1 MDVRVDAA
9 GDHDLAGGVDRAPG
23 AQRGEAAGGADRGD
37 ALALDADIGLL
48 RAGRQNGKTAGDHG
62 VEQGFPPSSV
72 NCVFQ
77 DSGRSEQPWR
87 RESEAV
93 EDLFGC
99 DVVHDED
106 EPAAVIG
113 IRPIV
118 EPFRREH
125 RMLSGLYDSWAPGP
139 VGELDNALD
148 AQQIVAAITRQPAE
162 SAGKIEPGRR
172 LVQLQ
177 CEDADAVAVRMLA
190 RGKPP
195 PVLGSAADL
204 PPPLAGEGC

>member
-1 MDVRVDAA
+1 SHSRRRYRPVPRWWAERQGRRRQRCRAWARSPVMLMLQSRFADQ
-9 GDHDLAGGVDRAPG
+9 GG
-23 AQRGEAAGGADRGD
+23 RGEGKMSEDFLGA
-37 ALALDADIGLL
+37 
-48 RAGRQNGKTAGDHG
+48 
-62 VEQGFPPSSV
+62 
-72 NCVFQ
+72 
-77 DSGRSEQPWR
+77 
-87 RESEAV
+87 
-93 EDLFGC
+93 

-148 AQQIVAAITRQPAE
+148 AQEIVAAITRQPAE
-162 SAGKIEPGRR
+162 RAGKIEPGRR
-172 LVQLQ
+172 LVQLP

-195 PVLGSAADL
+195 PVLGSAA
-204 PPPLAGEGC
+204 